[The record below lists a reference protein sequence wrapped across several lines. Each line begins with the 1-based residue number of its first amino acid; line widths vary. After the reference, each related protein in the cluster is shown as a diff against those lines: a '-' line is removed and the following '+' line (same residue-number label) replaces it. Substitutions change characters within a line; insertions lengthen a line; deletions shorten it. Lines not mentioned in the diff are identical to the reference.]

1 MIEIDEHIFQR
12 GWNHQLGSQNHS
24 WQTIMTSGTSC
35 FHLFGANLLQLFA
48 PLRKFRSQ
56 CRAQNF
62 PLKQRWLGGKFATL
76 TKSGWFFERTWI
88 WNDIEDSVFSKFWK
102 ETENHRCG
110 FHQRFCF
117 FSTSGWELHGHV
129 DMFRSVVVLFFRF
142 DSWYPPWIRKPDSAS
157 AIDLQE
163 VWQLDLIVLQILQKL
178 QIRTTHPG
186 LILWLGFCWTI
197 SRIFLVDWAKRREKK
212 VVFRT
217 TMGRF
222 GLQFS
227 GCLPAANWFVGA
239 ELERSFHYLWN
250 ENFSNDFFF
259 KS

>member
-1 MIEIDEHIFQR
+1 MI
-12 GWNHQLGSQNHS
+12 
-24 WQTIMTSGTSC
+24 SGTSC
-35 FHLFGANLLQLFA
+35 FHLFGANLLQLFS

-62 PLKQRWLGGKFATL
+62 PLNSGGWEESLQAL
-76 TKSGWFFERTWI
+76 QQVDG
-88 WNDIEDSVFSKFWK
+88 FSKGLEFEMTLK
-102 ETENHRCG
+102 FLFFLSLEKKQKTTG
-110 FHQRFCF
+110 VVSTKAFVF

-186 LILWLGFCWTI
+186 FFFILTGFLLDNLTNLFGGLSQKKREEGCVPNDHGPFWPTVLRLFASCKLICWSWT
-197 SRIFLVDWAKRREKK
+197 W
-212 VVFRT
+212 
-217 TMGRF
+217 
-222 GLQFS
+222 
-227 GCLPAANWFVGA
+227 
-239 ELERSFHYLWN
+239 RSFHYLWN